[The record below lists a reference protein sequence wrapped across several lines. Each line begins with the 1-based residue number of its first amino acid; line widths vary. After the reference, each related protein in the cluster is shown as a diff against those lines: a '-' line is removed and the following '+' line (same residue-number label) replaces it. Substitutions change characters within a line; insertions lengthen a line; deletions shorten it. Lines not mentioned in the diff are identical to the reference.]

1 MLHVFVS
8 SSSGNPLVKNKQQYV
23 LNLLSA
29 LKIPY
34 KTRDI
39 SQCEEDKQ
47 FMMKVLRELGKPVIA
62 PQLFLDNEYI
72 GGYDELV
79 EANENEQLSDFLRI
93 PVNRTPHNVHK
104 PACRQSD
111 SRIRCYLWGGGWT
124 KWLKREFTDRKVRG
138 SNPTSATRLPL
149 FGLGQPGSSPALLP
163 SSCGMAVRHI
173 LILGLAGERLSPH
186 IHMRSH
192 NYSGLAYFYQR
203 R

>member
-8 SSSGNPLVKNKQQYV
+8 SSSGNPHVKNKQQYV

-62 PQLFLDNEYI
+62 PQLFFDNEYI

-93 PVNRTPHNVHK
+93 PVSRTPV
-104 PACRQSD
+104 S
-111 SRIRCYLWGGGWT
+111 
-124 KWLKREFTDRKVRG
+124 
-138 SNPTSATRLPL
+138 
-149 FGLGQPGSSPALLP
+149 FGAS
-163 SSCGMAVRHI
+163 
-173 LILGLAGERLSPH
+173 
-186 IHMRSH
+186 
-192 NYSGLAYFYQR
+192 
-203 R
+203 